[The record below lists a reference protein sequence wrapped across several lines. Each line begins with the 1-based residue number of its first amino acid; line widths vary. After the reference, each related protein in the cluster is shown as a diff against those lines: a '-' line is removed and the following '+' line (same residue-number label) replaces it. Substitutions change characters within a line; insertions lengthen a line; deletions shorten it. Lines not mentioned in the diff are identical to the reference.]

1 MPSAR
6 ELPSELVHRILNGA
20 GEQWELLRRGA
31 TLQDFLDLAAEHLAQ
46 HRECPSGWT
55 DTVEQGSRI

>member
-20 GEQWELLRRGA
+20 GEQWELLSRGA
-31 TLQDFLDLAAEHLAQ
+31 TLQDFLDLAAEHLAA
-46 HRECPSGWT
+46 SGVSIWL
-55 DTVEQGSRI
+55 D